1 MTDYKPR
8 SDSRGEGREGSGR
21 RFVSRPK
28 FCQFCSDKNLVI
40 DYKNVELMTR
50 FINETGK
57 IRPRRQTGS
66 CALHQRE
73 VAKAIK
79 NARHIALIPFE
90 GDLWSDNTY

>member
-8 SDSRGEGREGSGR
+8 SDSRGEGREGLA
-21 RFVSRPK
+21 VLCLTP
-28 FCQFCSDKNLVI
+28 QILPVLSDKNLVI

-73 VAKAIK
+73 AKAIK
-79 NARHIALIPFE
+79 NARHIALI
-90 GDLWSDNTY
+90 LKASLVR

>member
-1 MTDYKPR
+1 
-8 SDSRGEGREGSGR
+8 
-21 RFVSRPK
+21 
-28 FCQFCSDKNLVI
+28 
-40 DYKNVELMTR
+40 LMTR